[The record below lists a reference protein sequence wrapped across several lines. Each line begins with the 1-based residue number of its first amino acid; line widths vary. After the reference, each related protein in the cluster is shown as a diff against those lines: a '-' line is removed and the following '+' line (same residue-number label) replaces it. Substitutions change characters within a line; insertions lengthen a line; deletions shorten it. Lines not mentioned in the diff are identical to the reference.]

1 MTGARHA
8 PHAPRAPHAPHA
20 PRAPRSE
27 TAEPEREDA
36 SGRDRPPRWVNH
48 TYRDYS
54 HVSAEA
60 LPRRKSATLN
70 FPSKLHRILSTE
82 EFAHIISWMPHGRAW
97 KIHDKE
103 RLMSEV
109 VPQFFVQRKYESF
122 TRQLNGW
129 GFKRHQS
136 GADFNAYYHECF
148 LRGLPHL
155 AVLLTR
161 VKRGQGKQVPH
172 VEGEPNFYEMDRSH
186 PLPRPPLRP
195 PTRGTTE
202 GYGVAPGPPPEEY
215 GCPAQYAP
223 RPGDYP
229 PPEPAARCRATRPRG
244 TLPRATRLR
253 ATHPISLTLP
263 TTAHHRDITRT
274 LPARSAPPAF
284 RRPTSP
290 VSTRRKGTFQ
300 SSGDLRARSMPT
312 VTEVSKGGNVRG
324 GQHDIEGFG
333 CQRVE

>member
-1 MTGARHA
+1 
-8 PHAPRAPHAPHA
+8 
-20 PRAPRSE
+20 
-27 TAEPEREDA
+27 
-36 SGRDRPPRWVNH
+36 
-48 TYRDYS
+48 
-54 HVSAEA
+54 
-60 LPRRKSATLN
+60 
-70 FPSKLHRILSTE
+70 
-82 EFAHIISWMPHGRAW
+82 
-97 KIHDKE
+97 
-103 RLMSEV
+103 MSEV

-186 PLPRPPLRP
+186 PLPRPPLGP

-229 PPEPAARCRATRPRG
+229 PPAPPYYAGPHG
-244 TLPRATRLR
+244 DPRAGGQMPGYPPPGYPAPGYPAPGYPPHLSYP
-253 ATHPISLTLP
+253 THYGPPQGYYSHPPGPVGPSGVPP
-263 TTAHHRDITRT
+263 THFSGLH
-274 LPARSAPPAF
+274 PA
-284 RRPTSP
+284 
-290 VSTRRKGTFQ
+290 Q
-300 SSGDLRARSMPT
+300 
-312 VTEVSKGGNVRG
+312 GNVPTEWGSESAEHAYSDG
-324 GQHDIEGFG
+324 GE
-333 CQRVE
+333 QRR